1 MDVNTLINF
10 KDSNGTNNVIYP
22 VTKKSNV
29 IDLEQDLSNMASSIN
44 SVSSTVTSLETA
56 VDGKVDKVSGKDL
69 STNDFTDALKNKL
82 DGIESGANAYTHP
95 TTSGNKHI
103 PAGGSSGKILGWS
116 ADGTAVWVDNS
127 GGESYSDAT
136 TTTHG
141 LMSAADKSKLD
152 GIDTNANNYVHP
164 TNSGN
169 KHIPSG
175 GTSGQILGWSS
186 DGTAQWVDDHNTE
199 YSDATTTV
207 HGLMSTS
214 DKAKLDGIA
223 ANANNYTLPNATSST
238 LGGIKAGSNLSI
250 NNGVLSLT
258 QANVISALGYKPPD
272 VTGYTY
278 VLSDFASFNVNNI
291 APAFAELMNVIQEGD
306 SAILP
311 SGDYIATQT
320 IDLRNLPKHCRL
332 DLYGTITAGTN
343 NMTLIKLSNP
353 ENEAFCNIFIE
364 HLKGASGQEIAIDIC
379 DMFSYNNVQVMD
391 IDNFKYGL
399 YFKMRSTRNFVQY
412 SRFIWQYIR
421 NCDKCIYL
429 DGEDRIGWVNENTFV
444 GGHLRGNYGVYIKGG
459 TSETNIGFDGNKFY
473 NVGFEQIFID
483 GIYIDGEA
491 YSNAWMHCRAIEN
504 IDGYL
509 INEVSSGLGHNQFWF
524 DHVIRAEKIHLTNA
538 SSEVHATISNSYD
551 EWAGGSYKKNL
562 IAPRNVT
569 DVMKF
574 QDKTITQELAAS
586 SNTVYTYGIPALNR
600 YKVFDATIIKETS
613 EGDEHRKVDVFITD
627 IDFDQSTITIRFENK
642 WDFATT
648 INVTFRALYWWR
660 GVI

>member
-574 QDKTITQELAAS
+574 KDKTITQELAAS

>member
-444 GGHLRGNYGVYIKGG
+444 GGHLRGNYGVYIRWH
-459 TSETNIGFDGNKFY
+459 IRNK
-473 NVGFEQIFID
+473 
-483 GIYIDGEA
+483 
-491 YSNAWMHCRAIEN
+491 
-504 IDGYL
+504 
-509 INEVSSGLGHNQFWF
+509 
-524 DHVIRAEKIHLTNA
+524 
-538 SSEVHATISNSYD
+538 
-551 EWAGGSYKKNL
+551 
-562 IAPRNVT
+562 
-569 DVMKF
+569 
-574 QDKTITQELAAS
+574 
-586 SNTVYTYGIPALNR
+586 
-600 YKVFDATIIKETS
+600 
-613 EGDEHRKVDVFITD
+613 HR
-627 IDFDQSTITIRFENK
+627 
-642 WDFATT
+642 
-648 INVTFRALYWWR
+648 L
-660 GVI
+660 

>member
-1 MDVNTLINF
+1 
-10 KDSNGTNNVIYP
+10 
-22 VTKKSNV
+22 
-29 IDLEQDLSNMASSIN
+29 
-44 SVSSTVTSLETA
+44 
-56 VDGKVDKVSGKDL
+56 
-69 STNDFTDALKNKL
+69 
-82 DGIESGANAYTHP
+82 
-95 TTSGNKHI
+95 
-103 PAGGSSGKILGWS
+103 
-116 ADGTAVWVDNS
+116 
-127 GGESYSDAT
+127 
-136 TTTHG
+136 
-141 LMSAADKSKLD
+141 
-152 GIDTNANNYVHP
+152 
-164 TNSGN
+164 
-169 KHIPSG
+169 
-175 GTSGQILGWSS
+175 
-186 DGTAQWVDDHNTE
+186 
-199 YSDATTTV
+199 
-207 HGLMSTS
+207 
-214 DKAKLDGIA
+214 
-223 ANANNYTLPNATSST
+223 
-238 LGGIKAGSNLSI
+238 
-250 NNGVLSLT
+250 
-258 QANVISALGYKPPD
+258 
-272 VTGYTY
+272 
-278 VLSDFASFNVNNI
+278 
-291 APAFAELMNVIQEGD
+291 
-306 SAILP
+306 
-311 SGDYIATQT
+311 
-320 IDLRNLPKHCRL
+320 
-332 DLYGTITAGTN
+332 
-343 NMTLIKLSNP
+343 MTLIKLSNP

-574 QDKTITQELAAS
+574 KDKTITQELAAS